1 MSREFI
7 FDTLSKQ
14 LQAQEITQTKLAEH
28 LEMTVA
34 ATKQIF
40 ETRDCT
46 LSCMEKI
53 CGLVGLKLE
62 DLLNYTP
69 KPALLLEN
77 LTQQYEIELLSNKK
91 LFAVAIG
98 VMYFWTFKDL
108 LARIKVNKA
117 ELIQLL
123 HRLEQMGFVKM
134 VSANDFKP
142 MLSPKFAWIPDGP
155 ILRMVRR
162 ESLEFL
168 SNNFDEEGDVLHAM
182 NVFITPETHQKLRQQ
197 LNAVAHEYKK
207 HMVAEANIPA
217 GDKQMVSLIIAAR
230 SWLPSFIQS
239 QLR

>member
-1 MSREFI
+1 MSRHYI

-14 LQAQEITQTKLAEH
+14 LQAQEITHTRLAEH
-28 LEMTVA
+28 LGLTVS
-34 ATKQIF
+34 ATKHIF
-40 ETRDCT
+40 ETQDCT
-46 LSCMEKI
+46 ISCMEKI
-53 CGLVGLKLE
+53 CGLVGVKLE
-62 DLLNYTP
+62 DLLSHTA
-69 KPALLLEN
+69 KPAQLLEN
-77 LTQQYEIELLSNKK
+77 LTQQHEIEFLSNKK

-108 LARIKVNKA
+108 LARVKVNKT

-123 HRLEQMGFVKM
+123 QRLEQMGFVKM
-134 VSANDFKP
+134 VSGSDFKP

-182 NVFITPETHQKLRQQ
+182 NVFITPETHRKLRQQ

-217 GDKQMVSLIIAAR
+217 DDKQMVSLIIAAR